1 MITPP
6 RKMTLQ
12 ELRAGMQVFVNIDE
26 VEVALR
32 DEVEQLVGKILLTR
46 TRNGGRHRVDMLA
59 DYLDAGS
66 VRNIE
71 ERLKIIVGL
80 SQGSLETLKR
90 VYEAML
96 PGVAWGRLARDESI
110 RRRVA
115 EFLISPHAEETPIP
129 QFIRESFY
137 LPNNWPGMLQD
148 RDYLRAIVRGN
159 KRSQYSVSMGNGLEE
174 AVGDAVG
181 AAGYTFVK
189 DKIDMVDNKE
199 VDLVIPDTQQPQAL
213 IMASYQLTT
222 ASMQSSK
229 ANEQARMYADV
240 QRHNRSRAQLNSPD
254 VLFINV
260 VDGGGWLARPRDLQ
274 SMWAHCDYIFPL
286 SRLDGLREVLTHFI
300 SE

>member
-12 ELRAGMQVFVNIDE
+12 ELRAGMQVFVNIAE
-26 VEVALR
+26 VEAALQ
-32 DEVEQLVGKILLTR
+32 DEVEQLVAKILLTR
-46 TRNGGRHRVDMLA
+46 TQNGGRHRVDMLA

-66 VRNIE
+66 VGDIE

-80 SQGSLETLKR
+80 SQGSLEMLKR

-96 PGVAWGRLARDESI
+96 PGVAWGRMGRDASI
-110 RRRVA
+110 RRRLA
-115 EFLISPHAEETPIP
+115 EFLISPQAEETPIP

-137 LPNNWPGMLQD
+137 LPNNWPGLLQD
-148 RDYLRAIVRGN
+148 REYLRAIVRGN
-159 KRSQYSVSMGNGLEE
+159 KRPKYSVSMGNGLEE
-174 AVGDAVG
+174 AVGDVVG
-181 AAGYTFVK
+181 AAGYTFIK
-189 DKIDMVDNKE
+189 AKMGIVDDKE
-199 VDLVIPDTQQPQAL
+199 VDLVIPDTRQPQAL

-222 ASMQSSK
+222 GSGQTTK

-240 QRHNRSRAQLNSPD
+240 QRHNRSRARLNSPD

-260 VDGGGWLARPRDLQ
+260 VDGGGWLARTNDLQ

-286 SRLDGLREVLTHFI
+286 SRLDGLQEVLAHYI
-300 SE
+300 NQ